1 MKEHFIIS
9 YCIFIRYF
17 LKTALIET
25 SKVEYGA
32 IKLQNKL
39 INIMKITKNKIT
51 LVDNVEQTIIILMN
65 AVYFKV

>member
-51 LVDNVEQTIIILMN
+51 
-65 AVYFKV
+65 K